1 MLEILRNNIRRDL
14 YRNRITYLLMG
25 LLIAVGMYIA
35 SSLAAIT
42 YSYNLVCEKNYIDSN
57 YQDGQF
63 SLKKPLTDS
72 EESFLEKQGYGL
84 ERIFSFDL
92 KQEDGSILRIFK
104 NRQKIDL
111 LVLDKGHH
119 PKQLQE
125 LVLDKCYAS
134 SNGIAVGDSIQL
146 GSQSYQV
153 CGIGSVTD
161 YDMPSRGLSDYSSD
175 SESFG
180 LVFLTD
186 QGYEALLS
194 QIGDGTRQ
202 EYVYSYKLPEGGTDD
217 DLREKIQASF
227 GANANVLTFVPR
239 ANNER
244 MCSAVADG
252 FAYEIAGF
260 IIGIGLLVLVSV
272 VFYLGI
278 KSAIE
283 KESASIGSLYAM
295 GVKKTYVIIMYL
307 APPTLIAF
315 VAGSLGWL
323 AGIWF
328 SAAELI
334 SNSDYYCIPYVPIRT
349 SPLIFVYC
357 VLVPPIVCFLI
368 NFFRLNRVFSMAPVA
383 LLKGTIN
390 NDVRQYRSRGK
401 GRSILCDLIFSRF
414 LKDIGL
420 FAVLLIGSLVSGM
433 IYMLGIGIGQ
443 FVNNIEEKLPQEIN
457 YEYVYDLME
466 DSDAPVKTGEAVYKK
481 VFKIG
486 DEEYMSDIQ
495 FIGLEPTG
503 QFFHVDT
510 KDLNGKVLIS
520 SAVAS
525 HYDLEENDEFT
536 VYDDLTGKAYTFSV
550 AGIADYDVMLTAYM
564 DIDDLRELLGKGK
577 VYNSIYAN
585 EVCDYAPSEL
595 RGSYKRIDYLKPVE
609 SFNLESG
616 RMRIFLIT
624 VSLLF
629 YMAMVIFIVRFSVNG
644 GMHHIAIHS
653 VLGYSNRELQLIF
666 LSSTAV
672 FTVLCG
678 IVGLLT
684 GFGFSGIVVRY
695 LMNTTP
701 IGIHLKYPVVSFI
714 RDVAVV
720 IFVYLIAAFG
730 PSRQIKTINELDL
743 VRANE

>member
-1 MLEILRNNIRRDL
+1 MLGILSNNIRRDL

-25 LLIAVGMYIA
+25 VLIAVGMYIA
-35 SSLAAIT
+35 SSLASIT

-57 YQDGQF
+57 FQDGQF
-63 SLKKPLTDS
+63 SLRKPLTDS
-72 EESFLEKQGYGL
+72 EEFSLEEQGYTL

-92 KQEDGSILRIFK
+92 ELENGSILRIFK

-111 LVLDKGHH
+111 LVLDEGHL
-119 PKQLQE
+119 PEQPGE
-125 LVLDKCYAS
+125 LVLDKCYAA
-134 SNGIAVGDSIQL
+134 SNGIAVGDIIHI
-146 GSQSYQV
+146 GSRQYHV
-153 CGIGSVTD
+153 CGLGSVTD
-161 YDMPSRGLSDYSSD
+161 YDMPSRGLSDYSAH

-180 LVFLTD
+180 LAFLTD
-186 QGYEALLS
+186 EGYETLLA
-194 QIGDGTRQ
+194 QIGNGTRQ
-202 EYVYSYKLPEGGTDD
+202 EYVYSYKLAEGATDD

-239 ANNER
+239 DDNER

-260 IIGIGLLVLVSV
+260 IIGIGLLILVSV

-283 KESASIGSLYAM
+283 KESASIGALYAM
-295 GVKKTYVIIMYL
+295 GVKKADVIIIYL
-307 APPTLIAF
+307 APPTLISF
-315 VAGSLGWL
+315 IAGLLGWL
-323 AGIWF
+323 ASIWF

-334 SNSDYYCIPYVPIRT
+334 SNSDYYCVPYVPIRT

-368 NFFRLNRVFSMAPVA
+368 NYVRLNKVFSMTPVA

-390 NDVRQYRSRGK
+390 TDDSKYKSPGK
-401 GRSILCDLIFSRF
+401 RCGILFDLIFSSF
-414 LKDIGL
+414 IKDISL

-443 FVNNIEEKLPQEIN
+443 FVDNIEERLPQEIT
-457 YEYVYDLME
+457 YEYVYDLLD
-466 DSDAPVKTGEAVYKK
+466 DSDEPVTSGEAVYKK

-486 DEEYMSDIQ
+486 DSDFLSDIQ
-495 FIGLEPTG
+495 FIGLESTDR
-503 QFFHVDT
+503 FFHVNT
-510 KDLNGKVLIS
+510 NDLNGKVVIG

-525 HYDLEENDEFT
+525 RYGLEENDSFT
-536 VYDDLTGKAYTFSV
+536 VYDALTGKAYSFSI
-550 AGIADYDVMLTAYM
+550 AGVADYDVMLTAFM
-564 DIDDLRELLGKGK
+564 NIDDLRKMLGKGK

-595 RGSYKRIDYLKPVE
+595 LGSYKRIDYIRPVE
-609 SFNLESG
+609 SFELEAG
-616 RMRIFLIT
+616 RMRIFFIV

-629 YMAMVIFIVRFSVNG
+629 YMAMVVFIVRFSVNG
-644 GMHHIAIHS
+644 GMRHIAIDS
-653 VLGYSNRELQLIF
+653 VLGYSNRELQMIF
-666 LSSTAV
+666 LSSTAI

-678 IVGLLT
+678 IIGLFA
-684 GFGFSGIVVRY
+684 GFGFSTIAVRY

-701 IGIHLKYPVVSFI
+701 IGIHLSYPVMNFI
-714 RDVAVV
+714 RDVFVV
-720 IFVYLIAAFG
+720 ILVYLIAAFG
-730 PSRQIKTINELDL
+730 PSRRIKTINELDF